1 MFGWK
6 GEVSPGGAGRMG
18 GCRGGAAGH
27 RGCRRGV
34 HTVYKQQ
41 CGAPSP
47 LKVDSSGVGPARPR
61 AGVRA
66 VSPRNWHEPRV
77 MSPVSVPLQ
86 VKQVQGD
93 PAQPHGPP

>member
-1 MFGWK
+1 MQAGWAGA
-6 GEVSPGGAGRMG
+6 GEVQQGT
-18 GCRGGAAGH
+18 GAAG
-27 RGCRRGV
+27 GV
-34 HTVYKQQ
+34 CTL
-41 CGAPSP
+41 CTNTAGAPSP

-66 VSPRNWHEPRV
+66 VSPRNWHEPRA